1 MFRDK
6 VSWVVAGLLF
16 LTGGLFFRII
26 PASNFWKADMAA
38 LLGMISSVATAIGVF
53 VAVYF
58 GKKGLDTWRHQN
70 DASINNDLVRRISI
84 ALLKYEEAIAQMR
97 NPAMFPHEMAP
108 KDGEQDSGTSEER
121 SHRERQ
127 RGYARRMEKA
137 SLARL
142 EVYAVLLES
151 QIFWGDTP
159 LDMFK
164 KVFEFEK
171 ELINYIRI
179 YFEWIKP
186 GRVDDERKPYKD
198 MLDKRRDIM
207 YGDLSDDGDEFQK
220 ELKASVESMKSYLKG
235 KLVYADH
242 QLDGL

>member
-1 MFRDK
+1 
-6 VSWVVAGLLF
+6 
-16 LTGGLFFRII
+16 
-26 PASNFWKADMAA
+26 
-38 LLGMISSVATAIGVF
+38 
-53 VAVYF
+53 
-58 GKKGLDTWRHQN
+58 
-70 DASINNDLVRRISI
+70 
-84 ALLKYEEAIAQMR
+84 
-97 NPAMFPHEMAP
+97 MFPHEMAP

>member
-6 VSWVVAGLLF
+6 VYWVVAGLLF

-26 PASNFWKADMAA
+26 PASEFWKADIAG

-70 DASINNDLVRRISI
+70 NASINNDLVRRISI
-84 ALLKYEEAIAQMR
+84 ALLKYEEALTQMR
-97 NPAMFPHEMAP
+97 NPFMFAQEMAP
-108 KDGEQDSGTSEER
+108 NNGEQDVGTFEER

-127 RGYARRMEKA
+127 RGYTRRLEKA
-137 SLARL
+137 SQSRL

-159 LDMFK
+159 VDMFK

-171 ELINYIRI
+171 EFMNYIRI
-179 YFEWIKP
+179 YFEWTKP
-186 GRVDDERKPYKD
+186 GRDDDERKPYRD
-198 MLDKRRDIM
+198 MLDKKRDIM
-207 YGDLSDDGDEFQK
+207 YDDLSDDGDDFRK
-220 ELKASVESMKSYLKG
+220 ELKASVESMKTYLKG

-242 QLDGL
+242 HPGVE